1 MEQVIEILKLIQNT
15 SSLNEKQRI
24 LRENKDNELLKKC
37 LVFLLD
43 GNTVTGISTK
53 KIDKMTISKAEN
65 YATFEPK
72 NFSEV
77 IDYLKTNNTGTD
89 VDVATIRKFICNNSK
104 SEAECQFYEEMVT
117 KKFRLGA
124 DAKLVNK
131 AIPGLVEEF
140 NVQLGTSIEKVK
152 LKGNELIYISR
163 KLNGCF
169 YKDTKITMADG
180 TTKKIKDVV
189 PGDMV
194 MSFNE
199 KTHEI
204 TPQKVL
210 NTFRNGLKPK
220 SEWIKII
227 SRKNFNSNKIHV
239 TATKNHKF
247 FTPNGWKCAGDL
259 KVGDEFYYYDYE
271 FSETQKSV
279 LLGLGLGDGCVM
291 FDNPDI
297 KSVRFNYCKKKE
309 LYHNFFHKTCDL
321 FDIYTGTYQKAKSG
335 YGTDMERC
343 TIKSMNAL
351 PDYFYNKSN
360 VLRTGYTFTE
370 EILNNIT
377 PLALAIYYID
387 DGSKQ
392 PCKNDWSK
400 TAVNVQPRVYFATHR
415 HNQKEVYKFSN
426 FLKEKYGIT
435 NRVARYKACL
445 GDAGYQIEADANGT
459 RKFFDLIAKYIPY
472 ELRDQKL
479 SKEWHKVPYEDWTQ
493 DFGHFTLTKQTVEEI
508 LLDDKIHFG
517 PACTAYTMSY
527 DLEVENNHT
536 YFANGFAVH
545 NCRCAY
551 LGTECRT
558 RQNKK
563 YIGLDHIIN
572 DLIFLGYENM
582 FVDGELVYK
591 NKEGL
596 SDSEAFQVGT
606 GIANSK
612 SGDKS
617 QLKFKVFDIFPL
629 EEFWS
634 GKSKEPYSIRSK
646 ALDELEEKLKFHQT
660 ENIEVV
666 ERFYHGYDHSEIWK
680 WLDYAEEHDYEGCMI
695 NLDAPY
701 ECKRTK
707 NLLKVKK
714 FFDCDV
720 RCTGIEEGT
729 GRNKGK
735 LGALICDYKGYKLKV
750 GSGFSDEDRIK
761 YWKDPDSV
769 VGKIVT
775 VKYKEETKNKDG
787 GISIQFPVFICVRFD
802 KNEESY
808 EV

>member
-77 IDYLKTNNTGTD
+77 IDYLKSHNTGTD

-131 AIPGLVEEF
+131 AIPGLIEEF

-152 LKGNELIYISR
+152 LKGNELIFLSR
-163 KLNGCF
+163 KCNG
-169 YKDTKITMADG
+169 
-180 TTKKIKDVV
+180 
-189 PGDMV
+189 
-194 MSFNE
+194 N
-199 KTHEI
+199 
-204 TPQKVL
+204 
-210 NTFRNGLKPK
+210 
-220 SEWIKII
+220 
-227 SRKNFNSNKIHV
+227 
-239 TATKNHKF
+239 
-247 FTPNGWKCAGDL
+247 
-259 KVGDEFYYYDYE
+259 
-271 FSETQKSV
+271 
-279 LLGLGLGDGCVM
+279 
-291 FDNPDI
+291 
-297 KSVRFNYCKKKE
+297 
-309 LYHNFFHKTCDL
+309 
-321 FDIYTGTYQKAKSG
+321 
-335 YGTDMERC
+335 
-343 TIKSMNAL
+343 
-351 PDYFYNKSN
+351 
-360 VLRTGYTFTE
+360 
-370 EILNNIT
+370 
-377 PLALAIYYID
+377 
-387 DGSKQ
+387 
-392 PCKNDWSK
+392 
-400 TAVNVQPRVYFATHR
+400 
-415 HNQKEVYKFSN
+415 
-426 FLKEKYGIT
+426 
-435 NRVARYKACL
+435 
-445 GDAGYQIEADANGT
+445 
-459 RKFFDLIAKYIPY
+459 
-472 ELRDQKL
+472 
-479 SKEWHKVPYEDWTQ
+479 
-493 DFGHFTLTKQTVEEI
+493 
-508 LLDDKIHFG
+508 
-517 PACTAYTMSY
+517 
-527 DLEVENNHT
+527 
-536 YFANGFAVH
+536 
-545 NCRCAY
+545 RCAY

-612 SGDKS
+612 SVDKS

-646 ALDELEEKLKFHQT
+646 ALDELEEKLKFHPT

-666 ERFYHGYDHSEIWK
+666 ERFYHGTDHSEIWK
-680 WLDYAEEHDYEGCMI
+680 WLDYAEAHDYEGCMI

-720 RCTGIEEGT
+720 HCTGMEEGT

-761 YWKDPDSV
+761 YWKDPDSI

-802 KNEESY
+802 KSEESY